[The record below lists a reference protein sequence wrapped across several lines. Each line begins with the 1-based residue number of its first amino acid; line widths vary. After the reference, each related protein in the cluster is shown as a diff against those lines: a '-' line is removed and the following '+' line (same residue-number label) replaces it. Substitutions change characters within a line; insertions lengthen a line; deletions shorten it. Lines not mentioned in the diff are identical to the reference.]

1 MRELFHE
8 ITSNLRNNKLR
19 TALTG
24 FAVSWGIFLLI
35 CLLGA
40 GNGLMNSFM
49 GNISDY
55 ITQNISVEGWRTSKP
70 YAGYQEG
77 RTVQLDETDV
87 TWTEGPR
94 WSPAVGNVTRQ
105 TGSTSVTFS
114 LDGYTVAGQISGV
127 FPEYREQNKTKM
139 YAGRFLNPDDLKE
152 RRKVVVLS
160 LAQAKEL
167 SPKDPEA
174 VVGRWVNAGT
184 VPYRVVGLYYTDE
197 SNMYRICPIP
207 YTTYKGIYDTSDKI
221 ESITFTLDG
230 PQTKEEYEAFEKEY
244 AGSLR
249 LRHDVA
255 PDDRRGVWV
264 ENGYTDNMEM
274 NDAQRI
280 IRTFLWI
287 LGLLTL
293 VSGIVGVSN
302 IMLIAVKERTHEFGI
317 RKAIGASPAE
327 ILKLIIAESVTITAL
342 FGYIGMFLGMIA
354 CQIMDKTVGQRTVD
368 IGMDIGDI
376 RMLVNP
382 TVGLDV
388 ALEATILLIVAGTIA
403 GAVPAWKAARVKPI
417 EALRAE

>member
-35 CLLGA
+35 ALLGA

-49 GNISDY
+49 GNMADFISQT
-55 ITQNISVEGWRTSKP
+55 ITVEGWRTSKP

-77 RTVQLDETDV
+77 REVRLDEQDV
-87 TWTEGPR
+87 EYTQGPR
-94 WSPAVGNVTRQ
+94 WSPAVGDVTRQ

-114 LDGYTVAGQISGV
+114 LDGNTVAGQLSGV
-127 FPEYREQNKTKM
+127 MPEYLEQNKMKLST
-139 YAGRFLNPDDLKE
+139 GRFLNPDDLKE

-160 LAQAKEL
+160 RAQAEEL

-174 VVGRWVNAGT
+174 IVGRWVGT
-184 VPYRVVGLYYTDE
+184 GNVSFRVVGLYHTDE
-197 SNMYRICPIP
+197 TNMYRICPIP
-207 YTTYKGIYDTSDKI
+207 YTTYKGIYDISDKI
-221 ESITFTLDG
+221 ESITFTVDG
-230 PQTKEEYEAFEKEY
+230 PETKDEYEAFEKEY
-244 AGSLR
+244 GTAIR

-255 PDDRRGVWV
+255 PDDRRGIWIR
-264 ENGYTDNMEM
+264 NGYTDNMEM

-317 RKAIGASPAE
+317 RKALGATPAE
-327 ILKLIIAESVTITAL
+327 ILKLIIAESVTITAA
-342 FGYIGMFLGMIA
+342 FGYVGMFLGMIA
-354 CQIMDKTVGQRTVD
+354 CQVMDKTVGQRTVD
-368 IGMDIGDI
+368 IGIDIGNI

-388 ALEATILLIVAGTIA
+388 ALEATLLLIVAGTIA
-403 GAVPAWKAARVKPI
+403 GAIPAWKAARVKPI

>member
-8 ITSNLRNNKLR
+8 IASNLRNNKLR
-19 TALTG
+19 TVLTG

-35 CLLGA
+35 ALLGA

-49 GNISDY
+49 GNMADFIS
-55 ITQNISVEGWRTSKP
+55 QNISVAGRWTTKP

-77 RTVQLDETDV
+77 RQIQLEEKDV
-87 TWTEGPR
+87 AYTEGPR
-94 WSPAVGNVTRQ
+94 WSPTVGNVTRR

-114 LDGYTVAGQISGV
+114 LDGNTVAGQISGV
-127 FPEYREQNKTKM
+127 MPEYREQEKMKM
-139 YAGRFLNPDDLKE
+139 YAGRFLNQDDLKE
-152 RRKVVVLS
+152 RRKMIVIS

-167 SPKDPEA
+167 SPRNPDA
-174 VVGRWVNAGT
+174 VLGRWINAGT
-184 VPYRVVGLYYTDE
+184 VSFRVVGIYHTNEMDMSRL
-197 SNMYRICPIP
+197 CPIP

-221 ESITFTLDG
+221 SSITFTVDG
-230 PQTKEEYEAFEKEY
+230 PETKAEYEAFEKEY
-244 AGSLR
+244 AGALR

-255 PDDRRGVWV
+255 PDDRWGIRVI
-264 ENGYTDNMEM
+264 NGYTDNMEM

-327 ILKLIIAESVTITAL
+327 ILKLIIAESVTITAI

-354 CQIMDKTVGQRTVD
+354 CQVMDKTVGQRSVD
-368 IGMDIGDI
+368 LGMDIGDI
-376 RMLVNP
+376 KMLVNP
-382 TVGLDV
+382 TVGMDV

-403 GAVPAWKAARVKPI
+403 GAIPAWKAARVKPI

>member
-8 ITSNLRNNKLR
+8 IASNLRTNKLR

-35 CLLGA
+35 ALLGA

-49 GNISDY
+49 GNLEDFIS
-55 ITQNISVEGWRTSKP
+55 QNITVRGRWTSKP

-77 RTVQLDETDV
+77 REISLDETDV
-87 TWTEGPR
+87 AWTEGPR
-94 WSPAVGNVTRQ
+94 WAPVVGDVTRR
-105 TGSTSVTFS
+105 TGSTGVTFS
-114 LDGYTVAGQISGV
+114 LDGNTVAGQVSGV
-127 FPEYREQNKTKM
+127 MPEYREQEKIKM
-139 YAGRFLNPDDLKE
+139 YAGRFLNPDDLRE
-152 RRKVVVLS
+152 RRKVVVIS
-160 LAQAKEL
+160 LAQAREL
-167 SPKDPEA
+167 SPRNPDA
-174 VVGRWVNAGT
+174 VVGRWVGAGT
-184 VPYRVVGLYYTDE
+184 VSFRVVGIYHTDE

-207 YTTYKGIYDTSDKI
+207 YTTYKVLYDLSDKI
-221 ESITFTLDG
+221 ESITFTVDG
-230 PQTKEEYEAFEKEY
+230 PETKQEYEAFEKEY
-244 AGSLR
+244 AGALR

-255 PDDRRGVWV
+255 PDDWRGVRV
-264 ENGYTDNMEM
+264 INGYTDNMQM

-317 RKAIGASPAE
+317 RKAIGASPAQ
-327 ILKLIIAESVTITAL
+327 ILKLIIAESVVITAL

-354 CQIMDKTVGQRTVD
+354 CQIMDKTVGQEAVD
-368 IGMDIGDI
+368 IGVEKI

>member
-1 MRELFHE
+1 MRELFYE
-8 ITSNLRNNKLR
+8 IAGNLRNNKLR
-19 TALTG
+19 TVLTG

-49 GNISDY
+49 GSVADY
-55 ITQNISVEGWRTSKP
+55 ISQSITVRGRWTSKP

-77 RTVQLDETDV
+77 REIQLDETDV
-87 TWTEGPR
+87 AWTEGPR
-94 WSPAVGNVTRQ
+94 WAPTVNNVTRQ
-105 TGSTSVTFS
+105 TGSTGVTFS
-114 LDGYTVAGQISGV
+114 LDGNTVAGQISGV
-127 FPEYREQNKTKM
+127 MPEYREQEKLKM
-139 YAGRFLNPDDLKE
+139 YAGRFLNQDDLKQ
-152 RRKVVVLS
+152 RRKMIVLS

-167 SPKDPEA
+167 SPKNPEA
-174 VVGRWVNAGT
+174 VIGRWVGAGT
-184 VPYRVVGLYYTDE
+184 VSFRVVGLYYTDE
-197 SNMYRICPIP
+197 SSMYRTCPIP

-221 ESITFTLDG
+221 GSITFTLDG
-230 PQTKEEYEAFEKEY
+230 PETKSEHEAFEKEY
-244 AGSLR
+244 AGALR

-255 PDDRRGVWV
+255 PDDWRGIWV
-264 ENGYTDNMEM
+264 NNGYTSNMEM
-274 NDAQRI
+274 NDAQRY

-302 IMLIAVKERTHEFGI
+302 IMLITVKERTHEFGI

-327 ILKLIIAESVTITAL
+327 ILKLIIAESVSITAI

-354 CQIMDKTVGQRTVD
+354 CQIMDKTVGQQAVD
-368 IGMDIGDI
+368 IGVAKIQ
-376 RMLVNP
+376 MLVNP

-403 GAVPAWKAARVKPI
+403 GAIPAWKAARVKPI

>member
-1 MRELFHE
+1 MRELFLE
-8 ITSNLRNNKLR
+8 IIGNLRNNKLR
-19 TALTG
+19 TVLTG

-49 GNISDY
+49 GNMADFIS
-55 ITQNISVEGWRTSKP
+55 QSISVEGWRTSKP

-77 RTVQLDETDV
+77 RIIQLDESDV
-87 TWTEGPR
+87 TYTEGPR
-94 WSPAVGNVTRQ
+94 WASTVGNVTRQ
-105 TGSTSVTFS
+105 TGSTGVTFN
-114 LDGYTVAGQISGV
+114 LDGNTVAGQISGV
-127 FPEYREQNKTKM
+127 MPEYRDQEKLKM
-139 YAGRFLNPDDLKE
+139 STGRFLNPDDLKE
-152 RRKVVVLS
+152 RRRVIVLS

-167 SPKDPEA
+167 APKNPDS
-174 VVGRWVNAGT
+174 VVGRWVSAGP
-184 VPYRVVGLYYTDE
+184 VSYLVVGLYHTDE
-197 SNMYRICPIP
+197 SDMYRTCPIP
-207 YTTYKGIYDTSDKI
+207 FTTYKVLYDPSDKI
-221 ESITFTLDG
+221 ESITFTVDG
-230 PQTKEEYEAFEKEY
+230 PETKEEYEAFEKEY
-244 AGSLR
+244 AGAIR

-302 IMLIAVKERTHEFGI
+302 IMLITVKERTHEFGI
-317 RKAIGASPAE
+317 RKAIGASPAQ
-327 ILKLIIAESVTITAL
+327 ILKLIIAESVVITAA
-342 FGYIGMFLGMIA
+342 FGYLGMFLGMIA
-354 CQIMDKTVGQRTVD
+354 CQIMDKTVAQEAVD
-368 IGMDIGDI
+368 IGVTKIQ
-376 RMLVNP
+376 MLVNP

>member
-8 ITSNLRNNKLR
+8 IAGNLRNNKLR

-49 GNISDY
+49 GSMADY
-55 ITQNISVEGWRTSKP
+55 ITQTIYVEGWRTSKP

-77 RTVQLDETDV
+77 REVQLDETDV
-87 TWTEGPR
+87 TWTEGAR
-94 WSPAVGNVTRQ
+94 WASTIGNVTRQ
-105 TGSTSVTFS
+105 TASTGVTFS
-114 LDGYTVAGQISGV
+114 LDGNTVAGQISGV
-127 FPEYREQNKTKM
+127 FPEYREQNKVKM
-139 YAGRFLNPDDLKE
+139 YSGRFLNPDDLTE

-167 SPKDPEA
+167 SPRDPESL
-174 VVGRWVNAGT
+174 VGKWVNTGT
-184 VPYRVVGLYYTDE
+184 ISFRVVGLYYTDE
-197 SNMYRICPIP
+197 SNMYRTCPIP

-221 ESITFTLDG
+221 ESITFTVDG
-230 PQTKEEYEAFEKEY
+230 PETKEEYEAFEKEY
-244 AGSLR
+244 AGALR

-274 NDAQRI
+274 NNAQRI
-280 IRTFLWI
+280 IRTALWI

-302 IMLIAVKERTHEFGI
+302 IMLITVKERTHEFGI
-317 RKAIGASPAE
+317 RKAIGASPAQ
-327 ILKLIIAESVTITAL
+327 ILKLIIAESVTITAV

-354 CQIMDKTVGQRTVD
+354 CQVMDKTVGQEAVD
-368 IGMDIGDI
+368 IGVEKI
-376 RMLVNP
+376 RMLVDP

-403 GAVPAWKAARVKPI
+403 GAIPAWKAARVKPI

>member
-8 ITSNLRNNKLR
+8 IASNLRNNKLR

-49 GNISDY
+49 GNMADY
-55 ITQNISVEGWRTSKP
+55 ISQNISVEGWRTSKP

-77 RTVQLDETDV
+77 REVLLDKTDV
-87 TWTEGPR
+87 IWTEGPR
-94 WSPAVGNVTRQ
+94 WSSTVGNVARQ
-105 TGSTSVTFS
+105 TGSTGVTFS
-114 LDGYTVAGQISGV
+114 LEGNTVAGQISGV
-127 FPEYREQNKTKM
+127 MPDYREQEKLKM

-152 RRKVVVLS
+152 RRKVIVLS

-167 SPKDPEA
+167 SPKDPDA
-174 VVGRWVNAGT
+174 IVGRWVSAGT
-184 VPYRVVGLYYTDE
+184 ISYRVVGLYHTDE
-197 SNMYRICPIP
+197 SNMYRTCPIP
-207 YTTYKGIYDTSDKI
+207 FTTYKVIYDPSDKI
-221 ESITFTLDG
+221 ESITFTVDG
-230 PQTKEEYEAFEKEY
+230 PKTKEEYEAFEKEY
-244 AGSLR
+244 AGALR

-255 PDDRRGVWV
+255 PDDWRGIWV

-280 IRTFLWI
+280 IRTFLWV

-317 RKAIGASPAE
+317 RKAIGASPLE

-354 CQIMDKTVGQRTVD
+354 CQIMDKTVAQRTVD
-368 IGMDIGDI
+368 IGMEQIQ
-376 RMLVNP
+376 MLVNP

-403 GAVPAWKAARVKPI
+403 GAIPAWKAARVKPI

>member
-8 ITSNLRNNKLR
+8 MASNLRNNKLR

-35 CLLGA
+35 ALLGA

-49 GNISDY
+49 GNLEDFISQT
-55 ITQNISVEGWRTSKP
+55 ITVEGWRTSKP

-77 RTVQLDETDV
+77 REIQLDEKDV
-87 TWTEGPR
+87 AYTEGPR
-94 WSPAVGNVTRQ
+94 WAPTVGNVTRQ
-105 TGSTSVTFS
+105 TGSTAVTFS
-114 LDGYTVAGQISGV
+114 LDGNTVAGQISGV
-127 FPEYREQNKTKM
+127 MPEYKDQEKLKM

-152 RRKVVVLS
+152 KRKMIVIS

-167 SPKDPEA
+167 SPRNPDA
-174 VVGRWVNAGT
+174 VIGRWVSAGT
-184 VPYRVVGLYYTDE
+184 VSFRVVGLYHTDE
-197 SNMYRICPIP
+197 SDMYRTCPIP
-207 YTTYKGIYDTSDKI
+207 YTTYKGIYDSSDKI
-221 ESITFTLDG
+221 ESITFTVDG
-230 PQTKEEYEAFEKEY
+230 PETKEEYEAFENEY
-244 AGSLR
+244 ASAIR

-255 PDDRRGVWV
+255 PDDRRGIWV
-264 ENGYTDNMEM
+264 RNGYTDNMEM
-274 NDAQRI
+274 NNAQRI

-327 ILKLIIAESVTITAL
+327 ILKLIIAESVTITAA
-342 FGYIGMFLGMIA
+342 FGYVGMFLGMIA
-354 CQIMDKTVGQRTVD
+354 CQIMDKTVGQRSVD
-368 IGMDIGDI
+368 IGVEQI
-376 RMLVNP
+376 RMLVSP

-388 ALEATILLIVAGTIA
+388 ALEATLLLIVAGTLA
-403 GAVPAWKAARVKPI
+403 GAIPAWKAARVKPI